1 MVHKTKGILD
11 SNLSKQ
17 VPKYILHHI
26 SLDLVSCFFGKHF
39 IEPLQQQ
46 VGRGAADT

>member
-17 VPKYILHHI
+17 VPKYVYLTSHFPGP
-26 SLDLVSCFFGKHF
+26 SQLVFW
-39 IEPLQQQ
+39 
-46 VGRGAADT
+46 